1 MLEQSVVARA
11 SLTWN
16 LFRIKEREAHE
27 WHYRGLADALRELQD
42 TSAYKEFEQ
51 LINQV
56 F

>member
-1 MLEQSVVARA
+1 MPNNPLNTELLDRA
-11 SLTWN
+11 IV
-16 LFRIKEREAHE
+16 F
-27 WHYRGLADALRELQD
+27 ADALRELQD